1 MEQGQP
7 QDDGWEAAEAALKA
21 AQNLPGGQARF
32 DALRKAG
39 ELRFAADERRRAR
52 RELDGKKIAPK

>member
-7 QDDGWEAAEAALKA
+7 QDDGWEAAQAALKA
-21 AQNLPGGQARF
+21 AQNLPSGPARF

-39 ELRFAADERRRAR
+39 QLRFAADEKRRAL
-52 RELDGKKIAPK
+52 RELDGKR